1 MQIRQLALHYRP
13 EPDRLLLRV
22 NSSDGQLFAVWFTRR
37 LALRLWPHLNQLVTQ
52 IGIQHEATQLGV
64 KNAAAT
70 RTPAATLLPEAQ
82 AMLADAARER
92 ALKKTDFAT
101 PFDTQS
107 ATVQP
112 LGTEPML
119 ATEVQ
124 LAPLPNGCLRV
135 VVTDSSRRNVQL
147 QLTQDLA
154 TAVRELMA
162 QALRQADW
170 GLAIDASFAAAMPA
184 PEDKRRLN

>member
-13 EPDRLLLRV
+13 EADRLLLRV
-22 NSSDGQLFAVWFTRR
+22 NSADGQLFAVWFTRR
-37 LALRLWPHLNQLVTQ
+37 LAMRLWPHLNQMV
-52 IGIQHEATQLGV
+52 TQLGV
-64 KNAAAT
+64 QHEVAQLGARRET
-70 RTPAATLLPEAQ
+70 TPQKPDATLLPEAR

-101 PFDTQS
+101 PFDTQTS
-107 ATVQP
+107 AHP
-112 LGTEPML
+112 LGPDPIL

-124 LAPLPNGCLRV
+124 LAPLPNGCLRLIV
-135 VVTDSSRRNVQL
+135 IDGAKRTVQL
-147 QLTQDLA
+147 QLTEELA

-170 GLAIDASFAAAMPA
+170 GLAIEIPVAAVEPA
-184 PEDKRRLN
+184 PQDKRHLN